1 MTTISATD
9 TEVQLPINA
18 IYQQMLLRNARPLA
32 PYFIGTQ
39 PGQLQR
45 QGGTATVKWR
55 RFNTS
60 IDNASGISPTTTA
73 LSELT
78 TTASY
83 MQGRTASTVHFSD
96 VTASVSK
103 YGQYFVLNEEVQI
116 YNPSNTMAG
125 IMRSLAISAGRSLN
139 QLQRDVAEDNSTT
152 RYAGNV
158 ASDGV
163 VVSAVTVGDLDRSID
178 ELATNAAEPFT
189 PMSDGSVNI
198 GTVPLLPGY
207 WAICHPNVA
216 YNVAKLTGFTSVEK
230 YSAHVDVAPG
240 EFGSYGGAGYTVRF
254 IQTPDASIDSGSG
267 GAVTSLDIRGSTNAN
282 LYTIVIYGMGA
293 YGSVGLG
300 QSHGDGI
307 YRAGD
312 ERPAIEMIVKG
323 LGSSGAGDP
332 FDEISTV
339 AWKAFHSGAVLNAN
353 FSRAIRVAATNLSN

>member
-9 TEVQLPINA
+9 TEVQLPVNV

-32 PYFIGTQ
+32 PYYLGTQ
-39 PGQLQR
+39 PGELQR
-45 QGGTATVKWR
+45 QGGSATVKWR

-60 IDNASGISPTTTA
+60 IDNSSGIAPTTTA

-83 MQGRTASTVHFSD
+83 MQGRTASTVHFTD
-96 VTASVSK
+96 VTATVSK

-116 YNPSNTMAG
+116 YNPGNTMGG
-125 IMRSLAISAGRSLN
+125 IVRSLAISAGRSLN

-158 ASDGV
+158 ASDGAV
-163 VVSAVTVGDLDRSID
+163 LAAVTVGDLDRVTD
-178 ELATNAAEPFT
+178 ELSTNAAEVFT
-189 PMSDGSVNI
+189 PLSDGSVNI
-198 GTVPLLPGY
+198 GTTPLLPGY

-216 YNVAKLTGFTSVEK
+216 YNVAKLTGFKSVET
-230 YSAHVDVAPG
+230 YAAHVDIVPG
-240 EFGSYGGAGYTVRF
+240 EFGAYGGAGETIRF
-254 IQTPDASIDSGSG
+254 VKTPDASIDTGSG
-267 GAVTSLDIRGSTNAN
+267 GATTSLDIKGATNAN
-282 LYTIVIYGMGA
+282 LYTIVIYGQGA
-293 YGSVGLG
+293 YGSVGFG

-332 FDEISTV
+332 FDEISTI
-339 AWKAFHSGAVLNAN
+339 AWKSFHAGAALNAN
-353 FSRAIRVAATNLSN
+353 FSRAIRVAATDLTN